1 MTKRLKE
8 QDQAR
13 EDSSPTT
20 QTEFI
25 VPVNWF
31 SSQLAVSV
39 GVCGFRHV
47 RFDTAPLQ

>member
-1 MTKRLKE
+1 M
-8 QDQAR
+8 QAM

-20 QTEFI
+20 QKEFI
-25 VPVNWF
+25 LPVNWF

-39 GVCGFRHV
+39 GVYGFQCA